1 MDVSPATYN
10 ELLRALTP
18 RENLDQQVCPL
29 CLLVQKAL
37 RDYLEDL
44 IGSFGVDRG
53 ARAEMREARGFCSEH
68 ANQLRDM
75 VGVGLG
81 VALIHWDIIETM
93 LEETEGARRGL
104 TAAGPRGLLSRLR
117 PTGRANQAAARIA
130 AALEPK
136 RACLGCEHQASVENL
151 YLTALLHYIAEPA
164 LAAALEASPGLCLPH
179 FRQALEMPAEPA
191 ALARLVEI
199 ETACLRRLSAELQAL
214 ARRLDHH
221 QRDEMI
227 GDERDA
233 WLRSIHQVSG
243 MRGTRV
249 SSR

>member
-18 RENLDQQVCPL
+18 RENLHQQVCPI

-53 ARAEMREARGFCSEH
+53 ARAEMRAARGFCSEH
-68 ANQLRDM
+68 AQQLRDM

-81 VALIHWDIIETM
+81 VALIHWDIIETV
-93 LEETEGARRGL
+93 LEETEGDRRALTGAR
-104 TAAGPRGLLSRLR
+104 PRGLLAL
-117 PTGRANQAAARIA
+117 PGRWRWPDQVAARIA
-130 AALEPK
+130 AALAPR
-136 RACLGCEHQASVENL
+136 RACLGCQHQASVEKV
-151 YLTALLHYIAEPA
+151 YLVALLHYIGDPA
-164 LAAALEASPGLCLPH
+164 LAAALEVSPGLCLPH
-179 FRQALEMPAEPA
+179 LRQALALPADRR
-191 ALARLVEI
+191 ALARLLEI
-199 ETACLRRLSAELQAL
+199 ETACLRRLNAELQVL

-221 QRDEMI
+221 QRGETI

-233 WLRSIHQVSG
+233 WLRSLDQVSG
-243 MRGTRV
+243 LRGTR
-249 SSR
+249 

>member
-10 ELLRALTP
+10 ELLRGLNP
-18 RENLDQQVCPL
+18 RENLGQQACPI

-44 IGSFGVDRG
+44 IASFGVDRG
-53 ARAEMREARGFCSEH
+53 ARAEMRQARGFCSEH

-75 VGVGLG
+75 LGVGLG
-81 VALIHWDIIETM
+81 VALIHWDIIETV
-93 LEETEGARRGL
+93 LEETEDARRALAGARR
-104 TAAGPRGLLSRLR
+104 RGLLAMLR
-117 PTGRANQAAARIA
+117 TKGRPDQAAARIA
-130 AALEPK
+130 AALEPR

-199 ETACLRRLSAELQAL
+199 ETACLRRLSAELQVL

-221 QRDEMI
+221 YRGEI
-227 GDERDA
+227 VGAERDA
-233 WLRSIHQVSG
+233 WLRSIDQVSG
-243 MRGTRV
+243 VRGTR
-249 SSR
+249 